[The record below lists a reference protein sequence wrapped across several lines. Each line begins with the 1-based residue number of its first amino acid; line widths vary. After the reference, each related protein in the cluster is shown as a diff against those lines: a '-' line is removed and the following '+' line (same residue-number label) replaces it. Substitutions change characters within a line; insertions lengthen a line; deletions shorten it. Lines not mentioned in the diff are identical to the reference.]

1 MSWVKHF
8 ITSSPG
14 RKLVMSLT
22 GLFLILFLIVH
33 LAGNLQLLKDDGGEA
48 FNIYANFMTHHP
60 VIKLISFGLYF
71 FILVHSVQGIV
82 IAIQNYRARPKK
94 YAVATYPTASLISK
108 QMALLGILV
117 FAFLGIHLK
126 DFWYKMK
133 FTDIVELKK
142 YPGFEHPVQDL
153 YAPVDAAF
161 RQNGIVIIY
170 LIGLLA
176 LSFHLWHG
184 FESAF
189 QTLGLTHKRYGFL
202 FRVIGRV
209 YSIAIPVG
217 FAIIPLYVYFIR

>member
-8 ITSSPG
+8 ILSSPG

-33 LAGNLQLLKDDGGEA
+33 LAGNLQLLKDDEGEA

-60 VIKLISFGLYF
+60 AIKLTSLGLYF
-71 FILVHSVQGIV
+71 FILVHVIQGIL
-82 IAIQNYRARPKK
+82 ITIQNWRARPKK
-94 YAVATYPTASLISK
+94 YAVGNYPKATMISK
-108 QMALLGILV
+108 QMAFLGVLIL
-117 FAFLGIHLK
+117 AFLGIHLK

-133 FTDIVELKK
+133 FTDILELKN
-142 YPGFEHPVQDL
+142 YPGYKDAVHDL
-153 YAPVDAAF
+153 YAPVQIAY
-161 RQNGIVIIY
+161 QQGGIVVIY

-176 LSFHLWHG
+176 LAFHLWHG

-202 FRVIGRV
+202 FRWIGRV
-209 YSIAIPVG
+209 YSILIPVG
-217 FAIIPLYVYFIR
+217 FAIIPLYIYFVR